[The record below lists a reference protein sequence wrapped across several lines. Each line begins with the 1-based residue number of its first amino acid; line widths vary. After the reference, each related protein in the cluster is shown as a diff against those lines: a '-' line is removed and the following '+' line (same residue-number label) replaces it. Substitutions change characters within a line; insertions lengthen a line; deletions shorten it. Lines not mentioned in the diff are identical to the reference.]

1 MAQTKLKGDTVN
13 TVGELPKPGSQAP
26 DFTLTKSDLSPISLS
41 DFKGKKV
48 ILNIFPSLDTS
59 VCAESIRTFNKKATE
74 APNTVVLSVSKDL
87 PFAHG
92 RFCSVEGIENAVPA
106 SEYKDDEFGKKY
118 GVRLVDS
125 AMEGLFARAVV
136 VVDEDGK
143 VIYNELVS
151 DIVKEPNYDKAI
163 EAVK

>member
-26 DFTLTKSDLSPISLS
+26 DFTLTKSDLSPVSLS